1 MRKVNKIIIKQ
12 IIVFYSKAWKNRNDV
27 MHNSGR
33 YREHVIDQDK
43 RLIEEIE
50 KGNKPSIR
58 KYVRMQQLELDK
70 SNTGYIRLQNM
81 STTKMMKNAKDE
93 IVNDIRNYFPVR

>member
-1 MRKVNKIIIKQ
+1 M
-12 IIVFYSKAWKNRNDV
+12 VFYVKAWKNRNDM
-27 MHNSGR
+27 MHDSRR
-33 YREHVIDQDK
+33 YREHVIDWHK

-50 KGNKPSIR
+50 KGNKPSVR

-70 SNTGYIRLQNM
+70 SNTDYIRLWNM
-81 STTKMMKNAKDE
+81 STMKMMKNAKEE